1 MISNSEKMNS
11 ISIITH
17 INELMSQTEVTQY
30 FQNTLKTPIELE
42 IVIPQLSNFNITRFE
57 MIKNNKKIVSKLLEK
72 EKAKEKYNDT
82 ITTGNYGF
90 ISYNKG
96 HENKIC
102 LGNLL
107 PNEEIELKTFYF
119 GHIISKDLSY
129 QAIFPVIFPKF
140 IMGDPDSKDEP
151 EEYDY
156 EKEIV
161 NGKIY
166 INTRS
171 KITRLVISSSKNFTK
186 IEKYYSEDKKS
197 VEIDIYKDNFSDK
210 DIPGIIL
217 FRTEK
222 INDDVLYY
230 QCDPKKNKAYYL
242 LQKTL
247 DKPEFNREFKSNE
260 IDEDENLNYCSLV
273 KNKEENQKQKN
284 VLYFY

>member
-1 MISNSEKMNS
+1 MNS

-42 IVIPQLSNFNITRFE
+42 IVIPQLSNCNITRFE

-90 ISYNKG
+90 ISYNEG

-107 PNEEIELKTFYF
+107 PNEEIELKTYYF

-129 QAIFPVIFPKF
+129 QALFPVIFPKF
-140 IMGDPDSKDEP
+140 IMGAPDSKDEP

-171 KITRLVISSSKNFTK
+171 KITRLVISSSKNF
-186 IEKYYSEDKKS
+186 
-197 VEIDIYKDNFSDK
+197 N
-210 DIPGIIL
+210 
-217 FRTEK
+217 
-222 INDDVLYY
+222 
-230 QCDPKKNKAYYL
+230 
-242 LQKTL
+242 
-247 DKPEFNREFKSNE
+247 
-260 IDEDENLNYCSLV
+260 
-273 KNKEENQKQKN
+273 
-284 VLYFY
+284 

>member
-90 ISYNKG
+90 VSFNEEHINKV
-96 HENKIC
+96 C
-102 LGNLL
+102 LGNIQ

-119 GHIISKDLSY
+119 GHIICKDLSY
-129 QAIFPVIFPKF
+129 QATFPVIFPKF
-140 IMGDPDSKDEP
+140 IMGDPDSEREP
-151 EEYDY
+151 EEYDFK
-156 EKEIV
+156 KEIV
-161 NGKIY
+161 DGKIY

-171 KITRLVISSSKNFTK
+171 KITRLVICSSKNFSK
-186 IEKYYSEDKKS
+186 I
-197 VEIDIYKDNFSDK
+197 
-210 DIPGIIL
+210 
-217 FRTEK
+217 
-222 INDDVLYY
+222 
-230 QCDPKKNKAYYL
+230 A
-242 LQKTL
+242 
-247 DKPEFNREFKSNE
+247 
-260 IDEDENLNYCSLV
+260 
-273 KNKEENQKQKN
+273 
-284 VLYFY
+284 